1 MSRKYLSMCSKTE
14 PSETGTS
21 LDQREKSS
29 CCSLDSQ
36 APAKVKILSCKLAS
50 IICLCCQKKNLQ
62 LSTSREGGNP
72 LSSEAR
78 TSPEIEALELKLAA
92 GEDQANLGTVMKKVG
107 VWKILQQN

>member
-1 MSRKYLSMCSKTE
+1 MSSKTE
-14 PSETGTS
+14 PGETRTS

-36 APAKVKILSCKLAS
+36 APAKVKI
-50 IICLCCQKKNLQ
+50 LQ

-92 GEDQANLGTVMKKVG
+92 GEDQANLISLN
-107 VWKILQQN
+107 VWTGRQVKILKLSIVAEYCQ